1 MKRIILAIVLLI
13 GVAAFACNGGDDGS
27 GTPTSAPP
35 TSPSAA
41 TGTPRPTG
49 TTAAT
54 TATPTIAATAAP
66 ATGEIAYVLEAE
78 GNIWLVNADGSG
90 AHKITDGQCRQ
101 SAGPFWSRRGDK
113 IACVSG
119 GTNEA
124 PQTKIFVFD
133 LEGRTLAQVEHQ
145 AWLSGFAWSADDRH
159 FFYGISEGDTL
170 ETARPSLIIGDTES
184 EETVRLDDAF
194 DPRWSPDG
202 TRLAYMKAPGDE
214 PAIYD
219 LASAQTT
226 SLPAGRRLLA
236 WVLGGDAL
244 LVATNYQEQEFGAD
258 YEANLMNIASAAM
271 TRVPELDNS
280 TQFWLSR
287 DGRTAAFLAGPAE
300 RPEGGITISILDL
313 ATRQVTPVE
322 GAVIGYP
329 SERIPADH
337 IAFSPDGA
345 YLLWVDVVALEG
357 QRLAGTIYRSRLDGS
372 ELTQLAALNAVLF
385 TFSPD
390 RSRVLYF
397 DGAAVRTAAIDGANA
412 QTLVESAD
420 LGSPPA
426 AWRPLP

>member
-1 MKRIILAIVLLI
+1 MKRIILAFVLLI
-13 GVAAFACNGGDDGS
+13 GVAAFACNGGDDGG

-35 TSPSAA
+35 ASPSAA

-54 TATPTIAATAAP
+54 SATPTIAATEAP
-66 ATGEIAYVLEAE
+66 ATGEIAYILEAE

-90 AHKITDGQCRQ
+90 AHKITDGQCKQ

-133 LEGRTLAQVEHQ
+133 LEGRTLARAEHQ

-170 ETARPSLIIGDTES
+170 ETARPSLIIGDAES

-202 TRLAYMKAPGDE
+202 EQLAYLDTAGLTN
-214 PAIYD
+214 YD
-219 LASAQTT
+219 LTGGNTAFIGQG
-226 SLPAGRRLLA
+226 LRPLA
-236 WVLGGDAL
+236 WALGGRAL

-313 ATRQVTPVE
+313 ATGGVTPVE

-329 SERIPADH
+329 SERIPTDH

-345 YLLWVDVVALEG
+345 YVLWVDVVALEG

-397 DGAAVRTAAIDGANA
+397 DGAAVRTAGIDGANA

-426 AWRPLP
+426 AWRPVP